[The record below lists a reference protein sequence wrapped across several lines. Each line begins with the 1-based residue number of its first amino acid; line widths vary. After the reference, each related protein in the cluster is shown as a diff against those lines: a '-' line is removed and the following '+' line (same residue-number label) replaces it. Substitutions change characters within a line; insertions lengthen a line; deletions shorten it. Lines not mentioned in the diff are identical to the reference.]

1 MKGLNKIALV
11 VAIAAT
17 SSAQAELVVMD
28 DAVMGVTTGQAGLT
42 IDINAADIS
51 IGAVDYRDQGF
62 ISIKGVE
69 LHGAAPGT
77 SLDNIRMTID
87 VAGSTPDLGVSA
99 LGAAYLTGAGAA
111 VTGSVEVDQNA
122 LITDGDLVI
131 ALRAI
136 SPTAP
141 VDYSLGISSIELGAS
156 TNAAGSVTGGTV
168 LVSNLALAGVLGPI
182 DIVIDGNN
190 GGMNINAYFNAAGH
204 LEMPFVATSMD
215 LNIHDSRGAVQ
226 TTIFGTS
233 FAHVQMN
240 VGQTV
245 NAGGNTA
252 LAFDLQDFSGDID
265 MTNIQLGDNGLS
277 IGDLYMTDFRMSA
290 QTAVYGH

>member
-11 VAIAAT
+11 VAIAAAST
-17 SSAQAELVVMD
+17 AQAELVAMD
-28 DAVMGVTTGQAGLT
+28 DASMGVTTGQAGLT

-51 IGAVDYRDQGF
+51 IGAVDYKDQGF

-87 VAGSTPDLGVSA
+87 VAGSTPDLGVAA
-99 LGAAYLTGAGAA
+99 LGAAYLGGAGAA
-111 VTGSVEVDQNA
+111 MSGSAEVDQNA

-136 SPTAP
+136 DPSQP

-168 LVSNLALAGVLGPI
+168 LVSNLTLTGLLGPI
-182 DIVIDGNN
+182 DIVIDGSN
-190 GGMNINAYFNAAGH
+190 GGMNINAYFNATGH
-204 LEMPFVATSMD
+204 LDMPFVAASMD
-215 LNIHDSRGAVQ
+215 LAIHDSRGATQ
-226 TTIFGTS
+226 TTVLGTS

-240 VGQTV
+240 IGQTT
-245 NAGGNTA
+245 NAAGNTA
-252 LAFDLQDFSGDID
+252 LAFDLQDFSADID
-265 MTNIQLGDNGLS
+265 MTKFQLGDNGLS
-277 IGDLYMTDFRMSA
+277 IGDVYMTDFRMSA
-290 QTAVYGH
+290 QTVVYGH